1 MNLRLGGDHSLGAS
15 IVECAADGQPKPTI
29 KWITPSGRTVE
40 GETLD
45 LGKVLEK
52 GSSSGEG
59 KSASSTYQCVAENG
73 VGEALRKSITISFNG
88 KGPFIS
94 KKKFPKR

>member
-1 MNLRLGGDHSLGAS
+1 M
-15 IVECAADGQPKPTI
+15 ECAADGQPKPTI
-29 KWITPSGRTVE
+29 KWITPSGRTIE

-94 KKKFPKR
+94 IKNVLKDDNLFPFL